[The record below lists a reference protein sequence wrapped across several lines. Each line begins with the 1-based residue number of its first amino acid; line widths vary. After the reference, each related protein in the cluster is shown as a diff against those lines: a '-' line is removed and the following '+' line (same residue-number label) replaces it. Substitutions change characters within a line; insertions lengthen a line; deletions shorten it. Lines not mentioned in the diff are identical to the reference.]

1 MAANFDPVARWY
13 SLLEMVAFGGALQR
27 CRTALMDEVKTAKR
41 VLIVG
46 EGNGR
51 FLEAFL
57 QSNPVAKITVIDAS
71 QRMIKLA
78 RDRVKDSPRVFF
90 VHGSLLDPAIA
101 VPPVDLVVTDF
112 FLDCFNEA
120 ELEVAVKRLRGALE
134 NGGRWLWSDFAIPE
148 SGFMKLW
155 SRTVVTLL
163 YDFFRLATGISAR
176 RLIDPRPRFA
186 QLKMTLVARRVLS
199 GGLLASALY
208 KVCQRDFPTSS
219 SD

>member
-13 SLLEMVAFGGALQR
+13 RFLEMAAFGGALQR
-27 CRTALMDEVKTAKR
+27 CRIALLDEVKTAER

-51 FLEAFL
+51 FLEALL

-71 QRMIKLA
+71 QRMINLA
-78 RDRVKDSPRVFF
+78 RERVNHSPRVTF
-90 VHGSLLDPAIA
+90 VHASLLDAATAI
-101 VPPVDLVVTDF
+101 PSVDLVVTDF
-112 FLDCFNEA
+112 FLDCFNESEMYLA
-120 ELEVAVKRLRGALE
+120 TKRLRGALE

-155 SRTVVTLL
+155 SRTVVALL

-176 RLIDPRPRFA
+176 RLIDPHPRFTE
-186 QLKMTLVARRVLS
+186 LKMNLIERRVLS
-199 GGLLASALY
+199 KGLLASALY
-208 KVCQRDFPTSS
+208 EVK
-219 SD
+219 